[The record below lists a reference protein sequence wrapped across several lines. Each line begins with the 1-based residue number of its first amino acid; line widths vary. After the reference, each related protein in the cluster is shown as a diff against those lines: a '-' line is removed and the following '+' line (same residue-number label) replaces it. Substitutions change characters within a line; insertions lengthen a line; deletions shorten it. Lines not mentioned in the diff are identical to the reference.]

1 MKTKLFF
8 SMQILFFIM
17 ILNLLSSCVTTSN
30 SKSKNNEINES
41 VFYQNY
47 KKNTINTK
55 LSNGI
60 KVVINN
66 NPNSKMNTISIYFET
81 GASTLEN
88 DKSGLSNLTL
98 DMMTSESKHF
108 SFENKTKLLDSKL
121 ATLDYTASSVFSS
134 ITMTSLTKYF
144 SVVFPVFKD
153 AILNPEFSNFENEI
167 SGKKFSLENISKK
180 DLNLLTELAN
190 NDLRNK
196 TNFLGKNNLTLESI
210 NKITKKDLENFY
222 QSLFT
227 KNSIYILCSGK
238 FETKIFLKELE
249 KSFGKIKLTENKN
262 HQKFIYQFDSSLVEF
277 NKNENKLIDYA
288 ISYSN
293 LPEATDNS
301 FVSSYLAILM
311 YSDLLH
317 NIVREQNGSC
327 YSVGTNI
334 NLCNKPFFT
343 TLGYRISNKEKFF
356 EGIKQAK
363 EILKSKN
370 TISSKLEAPENNN
383 EFILIPVEE
392 KLENYK
398 NKLINSLYANTS
410 TSKEKVFLMIQ
421 GLTLS
426 NSTDFMFQLE
436 NKIQQVTKE
445 SLYEA
450 IDILMSNNEQWYYLT
465 GVKYPESSLER
476 IISFK

>member
-121 ATLDYTASSVFSS
+121 ATLDYTVSSVFSS

-249 KSFGKIKLTENKN
+249 KSFGKIKIIKN
-262 HQKFIYQFDSSLVEF
+262 LF
-277 NKNENKLIDYA
+277 
-288 ISYSN
+288 
-293 LPEATDNS
+293 
-301 FVSSYLAILM
+301 
-311 YSDLLH
+311 
-317 NIVREQNGSC
+317 
-327 YSVGTNI
+327 I
-334 NLCNKPFFT
+334 NLIHHLLN
-343 TLGYRISNKEKFF
+343 L
-356 EGIKQAK
+356 IK
-363 EILKSKN
+363 
-370 TISSKLEAPENNN
+370 
-383 EFILIPVEE
+383 
-392 KLENYK
+392 
-398 NKLINSLYANTS
+398 
-410 TSKEKVFLMIQ
+410 
-421 GLTLS
+421 
-426 NSTDFMFQLE
+426 
-436 NKIQQVTKE
+436 TKT
-445 SLYEA
+445 
-450 IDILMSNNEQWYYLT
+450 N
-465 GVKYPESSLER
+465 
-476 IISFK
+476 

>member
-17 ILNLLSSCVTTSN
+17 LLNLLSSCVTTSN

-66 NPNSKMNTISIYFET
+66 NPNSKINTISIYFET

-98 DMMTSESKHF
+98 EMMTSESKHF

-121 ATLDYTASSVFSS
+121 ATLEYTSSSVFSS

-144 SVVFPVFKD
+144 SVVFPLFKD

-210 NKITKKDLENFY
+210 NKITKQDLENFY

-227 KNSIYILCSGK
+227 KNSIYILCSGN

-249 KSFGKIKLTENKN
+249 KSNLQKIKIIKN
-262 HQKFIYQFDSSLVEF
+262 LF
-277 NKNENKLIDYA
+277 
-288 ISYSN
+288 
-293 LPEATDNS
+293 
-301 FVSSYLAILM
+301 
-311 YSDLLH
+311 
-317 NIVREQNGSC
+317 
-327 YSVGTNI
+327 I
-334 NLCNKPFFT
+334 NLTHQLLN
-343 TLGYRISNKEKFF
+343 
-356 EGIKQAK
+356 
-363 EILKSKN
+363 
-370 TISSKLEAPENNN
+370 
-383 EFILIPVEE
+383 
-392 KLENYK
+392 
-398 NKLINSLYANTS
+398 
-410 TSKEKVFLMIQ
+410 
-421 GLTLS
+421 LT
-426 NSTDFMFQLE
+426 
-436 NKIQQVTKE
+436 KTKT
-445 SLYEA
+445 
-450 IDILMSNNEQWYYLT
+450 N
-465 GVKYPESSLER
+465 
-476 IISFK
+476 